1 MIEYWVRPKGV
12 APDVLFALLCGD
24 VSAPATFGVNRSGWA
39 PTVQLTAYLRALP
52 ADGWLRI
59 MCTTVQ
65 IGQDWFDED
74 HIVVDCE
81 GHIVVQSRQL
91 AMVPPARSNAP
102 CGVCN
107 ALTVARIAIIGGG
120 SIGEALLSGLLRA
133 GRQVKDLVVAEKD
146 PDRAKYLSETYSV
159 LVTSVADAAEN
170 ASFVIVAVK
179 PADVTLV
186 IDEIADA
193 AAHAESDS
201 AEQVFV
207 TVAAGVTTDF
217 YEAKLPAGAPVVR
230 VMPNAPV
237 VVGGGVSA
245 LAPGRFATA
254 EQLKEVSAIFD
265 AVGGVLT
272 VPESQMDAV
281 TALSGSGPAYFFLV
295 VEALVDAGVAAGL
308 SRPVATDLVVQTMAG
323 SAAMLLER
331 LDAQQPAGDAAMGTA
346 MDTTAA
352 QLRATVTSPG
362 GTTAAGLREL
372 ERGGLRAALA
382 DGC

>member
-1 MIEYWVRPKGV
+1 
-12 APDVLFALLCGD
+12 
-24 VSAPATFGVNRSGWA
+24 
-39 PTVQLTAYLRALP
+39 
-52 ADGWLRI
+52 
-59 MCTTVQ
+59 
-65 IGQDWFDED
+65 
-74 HIVVDCE
+74 
-81 GHIVVQSRQL
+81 
-91 AMVPPARSNAP
+91 
-102 CGVCN
+102 
-107 ALTVARIAIIGGG
+107 LTVARIAIIGGG
-120 SIGEALLSGLLRA
+120 SIGEALLGGLIRA

-146 PDRAKYLSETYSV
+146 SGRAKYLSETYSV

-179 PADVTLV
+179 PSDVGSV
-186 IDEIADA
+186 VDEIADA

-207 TVAAGVTTDF
+207 TVAAGVTTEF
-217 YEAKLPAGAPVVR
+217 YESKLPAGAPVIR

-254 EQLKEVSAIFD
+254 EQLKEASGIFD

-272 VPESQMDAV
+272 VSESQMDAV

-308 SRPVATDLVVQTMAG
+308 TRPVATDLVVQTMAG

-331 LDAQQPAGDAAMGTA
+331 LDVAQSVSDSALGTG

-372 ERGGLRAALA
+372 EKGGLRHALA
-382 DGC
+382 EAVEAAKRRSSQLGITSG